1 MLAGRIWLAF
11 DPGARKNTHKRKKT
25 MSLRDFR
32 KDDQNEYYAG
42 GLDENGG
49 GSATCLIY
57 PGEALC
63 RHVKP

>member
-1 MLAGRIWLAF
+1 
-11 DPGARKNTHKRKKT
+11 
-25 MSLRDFR
+25 MSLRDFK
-32 KDDQNEYYAG
+32 KDEQNEYYAG

-63 RHVKP
+63 

>member
-1 MLAGRIWLAF
+1 MRTNARWPFRLAF
-11 DPGARKNTHKRKKT
+11 GPGARKNTHRRKKT
-25 MSLRDFR
+25 MSLRDFK

-63 RHVKP
+63 

>member
-1 MLAGRIWLAF
+1 
-11 DPGARKNTHKRKKT
+11 
-25 MSLRDFR
+25 MSLRDY
-32 KDDQNEYYAG
+32 KVDDQNEYYAG